1 MTYLPG
7 TEARRRVYLMRHG
20 HVDYLAKHVVA
31 TGGINVVPLT
41 PRGRQQALAAG
52 HALAHVTFDRA
63 ICSGYPR
70 TKETAEHVLMAQ
82 ANPPKLEI
90 DEGFVE
96 LPTGKFPPVKS
107 RAELIEVMRNRPKP
121 GEPRELREGEE
132 DPVKA
137 MERSTGS
144 LKRIL
149 KEPGWHTALLVAH
162 EGINRVMISWAAGM
176 PAGVQGAFEQ
186 DTGCINVLDFDLTPD
201 GEIDRAMVKAINITP
216 YNYLKHGM
224 NLTSLEALFE
234 RNATEGLR

>member
-7 TEARRRVYLMRHG
+7 TSSRRRIYLMRHG
-20 HVDYLAKHVVA
+20 HVDYLARHVVA

-41 PRGRQQALAAG
+41 NRGRQQALAAG

-70 TKETAEHVLMAQ
+70 TKETADHVLMAQ
-82 ANPPKLEI
+82 ASPPTLEI

-96 LPTGKFPPVKS
+96 LPTGKFPPVKN
-107 RAELIEVMRNRPKP
+107 REELIAIMRNRPKP
-121 GEPRELREGEE
+121 GEPRQLREGEE
-132 DPVKA
+132 DPVKSL
-137 MERSTGS
+137 ERSLGS
-144 LKRIL
+144 LRRIL

-162 EGINRVMISWAAGM
+162 EGINRIMISWASGM
-176 PAGVQGAFEQ
+176 PPGMQGSFEQ

-201 GEIDRAMVKAINITP
+201 GEIDRSMVKAVNITP

>member
-1 MTYLPG
+1 MSTLPG
-7 TEARRRVYLMRHG
+7 TKARRRIYLMRHG

-31 TGGINVVPLT
+31 TGGINIVPLT
-41 PRGRQQALAAG
+41 NRGRQQALAAG
-52 HALAHVTFDRA
+52 HALAHITFDRA

-70 TKETAEHVLMAQ
+70 TKETADHVLMAQ

-96 LPTGKFPPVKS
+96 LPTGKFPPVKNREELVTIM
-107 RAELIEVMRNRPKP
+107 RARPKP
-121 GEPRELREGEE
+121 GEARQLREGEE
-132 DPVKA
+132 DPVLA
-137 MERSTGS
+137 LERSLGS
-144 LKRIL
+144 LKRTL

-162 EGINRVMISWAAGM
+162 EGINRIMISWASGM
-176 PAGVQGAFEQ
+176 PPGMQGAFEQ

-201 GEIDRAMVKAINITP
+201 GEIERSMIKAVNITP